1 MQSENHGA
9 DTRLG
14 VSELTDIEPVIGQLK
29 KFVRI
34 NKHHCT
40 GLVDVRDLNRF
51 SRKNYYSEGGLGN
64 PLV

>member
-14 VSELTDIEPVIGQLK
+14 VNELTDIEPVIGQLK

-40 GLVDVRDLNRF
+40 GLVDVSETGTGFQERIIIERGGVRD
-51 SRKNYYSEGGLGN
+51 
-64 PLV
+64 